1 MSLVTT
7 MTGRADTWTDRT
19 PYGVEVTCVEK
30 SEEMCIDSTP
40 ASEAAVEADLLR
52 TRRNHLTESV

>member
-1 MSLVTT
+1 MN
-7 MTGRADTWTDRT
+7 RKADTWTDRT

-30 SEEMCIDSTP
+30 SEEMGIDSTP

-52 TRRNHLTESV
+52 TPRNQLTESV